1 MAVRPYSDVDD
12 RAYGS
17 ERRDDTYAETTSPGV
32 GGQIFL
38 WVAWALAAAF
48 WAFSLTTGIGI
59 INSLGPSSGP
69 GPGEADAGGV
79 SWMLIN
85 FIGGVLILG
94 GALAYGA
101 YRYATRNKR
110 NDALTEAATHAEYD
124 MIEANGG
131 DDEVSLS
138 PEAHRPME
146 RDAAHVAQRSTNG
159 SSTGGMRP

>member
-1 MAVRPYSDVDD
+1 MAVRPYSDLDD
-12 RAYGS
+12 AAYVS
-17 ERRDDTYAETTSPGV
+17 ERQDDSYGETTSGGV
-32 GGQIFL
+32 AAKIFL

-59 INSLGPSSGP
+59 INSIGPANGP

-79 SWMLIN
+79 SWLLIN
-85 FIGGVLILG
+85 FVGGVLILG

-101 YRYATRNKR
+101 YRYSTRNKG

-131 DDEVSLS
+131 DDEVSTS
-138 PEAHRPME
+138 PEAHRPLD
-146 RDAAHVAQRSTNG
+146 RDAVRAVRNPG
-159 SSTGGMRP
+159 DPSTGRIRP